1 MIPVNDSIDRGWMVA
16 QINSMIKSKQALLGL
31 DCKDK
36 NMIGFAYDSGYMQCS
51 RIDLYGLRGECT
63 PRRFHRTEFFCQ
75 HFTVGYRRAAGRSY
89 YL

>member
-36 NMIGFAYDSGYMQCS
+36 NMIGFAYDSGYMQCLVEIYQIVMQPIVKDMMS
-51 RIDLYGLRGECT
+51 DLSKESE
-63 PRRFHRTEFFCQ
+63 PEEEEDE
-75 HFTVGYRRAAGRSY
+75 
-89 YL
+89 

>member
-36 NMIGFAYDSGYMQCS
+36 NMIGFAYDSGYMQCLVEIYQIVMQPIVKDMLS
-51 RIDLYGLRGECT
+51 DLPKE
-63 PRRFHRTEFFCQ
+63 PEPEEEEDE
-75 HFTVGYRRAAGRSY
+75 
-89 YL
+89 

>member
-36 NMIGFAYDSGYMQCS
+36 NMIGFAYDSGYMQCLVEIYQIVMQPVIKDMIS
-51 RIDLYGLRGECT
+51 DLPKAPE
-63 PRRFHRTEFFCQ
+63 PEEEEDE
-75 HFTVGYRRAAGRSY
+75 
-89 YL
+89 

>member
-36 NMIGFAYDSGYMQCS
+36 NMIGFAYDSGYMQCLVEIYQIVMQPIVKDMIS
-51 RIDLYGLRGECT
+51 DLPKE
-63 PRRFHRTEFFCQ
+63 TEPEEEEDE
-75 HFTVGYRRAAGRSY
+75 
-89 YL
+89 

>member
-36 NMIGFAYDSGYMQCS
+36 NMIGFAYDSGYMQCLVEIYQIVMQPIVKDMLS
-51 RIDLYGLRGECT
+51 DLPKESE
-63 PRRFHRTEFFCQ
+63 PEEEEDE
-75 HFTVGYRRAAGRSY
+75 
-89 YL
+89 

>member
-36 NMIGFAYDSGYMQCS
+36 NMIGFAYDSGYMQCLVEIYQIVMQPVIKDMMS
-51 RIDLYGLRGECT
+51 DLPKESE
-63 PRRFHRTEFFCQ
+63 PEEDEDE
-75 HFTVGYRRAAGRSY
+75 
-89 YL
+89 

>member
-36 NMIGFAYDSGYMQCS
+36 NMIGFAYDSGYMQCLVEIYQIVMQPVIKDMMS
-51 RIDLYGLRGECT
+51 DLPKGSE
-63 PRRFHRTEFFCQ
+63 PEEDEDE
-75 HFTVGYRRAAGRSY
+75 
-89 YL
+89 

>member
-36 NMIGFAYDSGYMQCS
+36 NMIGFAYDSGYMQCLVEIYQIVMQPVIKDMMS
-51 RIDLYGLRGECT
+51 DLPKESE
-63 PRRFHRTEFFCQ
+63 PEEEEDE
-75 HFTVGYRRAAGRSY
+75 
-89 YL
+89 

>member
-36 NMIGFAYDSGYMQCS
+36 NMIGFAYDSGYMQCLVEIYQIVMQPVIKDMLS
-51 RIDLYGLRGECT
+51 DLPKESE
-63 PRRFHRTEFFCQ
+63 PEEEEDE
-75 HFTVGYRRAAGRSY
+75 
-89 YL
+89 